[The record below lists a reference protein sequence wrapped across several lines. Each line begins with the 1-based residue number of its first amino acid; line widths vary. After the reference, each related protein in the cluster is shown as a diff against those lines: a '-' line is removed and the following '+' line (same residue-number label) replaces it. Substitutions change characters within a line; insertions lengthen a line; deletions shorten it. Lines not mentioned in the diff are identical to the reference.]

1 MHGASH
7 GLFLTNLRNR
17 TLLEDFMSGAGP
29 PVNAVSSNGVG
40 VVPDSLLNAFAQTD
54 ATAAQLRGFVG
65 ISGMA
70 VALQGITAPGDGN
83 AGIFYWST
91 GNFTDDNLNTIV
103 PYAAAGQGA
112 WLRCGQS
119 FSSLIVDGDPSI
131 PVPTSLGNATPS
143 ISSFLVTGTTESANE
158 WENLASIQ
166 FTDTIG
172 HAAAAPKVAL
182 FVAIKSKGGAAA
194 GDMWAI
200 NTITTIDA
208 GSIPVSAQQ
217 GYELDFNNLSGTDF
231 GDAVSVIGPPAAW
244 GLQLTGSGTNR
255 CTSAIAILGNTT
267 GSASL
272 WNRGI
277 TLSNTSV
284 ELSSFQDFTS
294 STTSLDI
301 RGTHAYCM
309 DTANGGATSAG
320 IRLGAD
326 QLVVW
331 RNSANTADVQMMI
344 GNESEFN
351 IGNAALPAVF
361 VESASLFAPT
371 PDNTLACGDGGNR
384 WTSVWAVNGTIQTS
398 DSTLK
403 TDIKPLPAM
412 LPLIMKLEPITFRW
426 KSGGFTTE
434 IQDQEKEVH
443 DVEVH
448 EHEEGSV
455 EMVNGVATWV
465 TKTVQH
471 EQLAYDN
478 LPVVNPDG
486 TPAMMTIP
494 GKKALRNKLGQIV
507 RQETPDRVV
516 QRTHRKPRMVKK
528 IVPTAVR
535 VEHEGKRTHWGFS
548 APDVKAAFDALG
560 MDFGGYVKHAET
572 GLEALRPDQLIAVL
586 MKGLQELAAE
596 VAELKRSPNAPP

>member
-1 MHGASH
+1 
-7 GLFLTNLRNR
+7 
-17 TLLEDFMSGAGP
+17 MSGAGS

-40 VVPDSLLNAFAQTD
+40 VVPDSLLNAFVQTD

-65 ISGMA
+65 INGMA
-70 VALQGITAPGDGN
+70 AALQGITAPGDGN

-119 FSSLIVDGDPSI
+119 FPSLIVDGDPSI
-131 PVPTSLGNATPS
+131 PVPTSLGNPTPS
-143 ISSFLVTGTTESANE
+143 ISSFIVTGTTESANE

-166 FTDTIG
+166 FTNTIG
-172 HAAAAPKVAL
+172 NAGAVPKVAL
-182 FVAIKSKGGAAA
+182 FVAVESTGGAAA
-194 GDMWAI
+194 GDMWSL

-208 GSIPVSAQQ
+208 GSIPIAAHQ
-217 GYELDFNNLSGTDF
+217 GYELDLNNLSGTDF
-231 GDAVSVIGPPAAW
+231 GDVVTEFGPPAVFGMQIT
-244 GLQLTGSGTNR
+244 GLGTNR
-255 CTSAIAILGNTT
+255 CTTAIAILGNTN
-267 GSASL
+267 GSAPF

-277 TLSNTSV
+277 TLSNNSV

-301 RGTHAYCM
+301 RGTHAYCL
-309 DTANGGATSAG
+309 DTAGAGATSAG
-320 IRLGAD
+320 IRLGVD
-326 QLVVW
+326 QTLVY
-331 RNSANTADVQMMI
+331 RNSANTADVQMLIGSEVELQI
-344 GNESEFN
+344 GNSS
-351 IGNAALPAVF
+351 LPSV
-361 VESASLFAPT
+361 VIESAGALAPL
-371 PDNTLACGDGGNR
+371 PDNTLSCGLPSAR

-398 DSTLK
+398 DPTLK
-403 TDIKPLPAM
+403 TDIKPLPSM

-443 DVEVH
+443 DVDIH

-494 GKKALRNKLGQIV
+494 GNKALRNKLGQIV
-507 RQETPDRVV
+507 RQATPDRVV

-548 APDVKAAFDALG
+548 APDVKAAFDSLG